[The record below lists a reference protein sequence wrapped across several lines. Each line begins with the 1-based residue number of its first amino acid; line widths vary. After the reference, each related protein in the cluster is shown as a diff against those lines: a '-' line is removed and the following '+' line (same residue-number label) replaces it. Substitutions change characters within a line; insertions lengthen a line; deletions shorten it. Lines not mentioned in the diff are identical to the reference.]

1 MNASEQSMSLKES
14 LKTLSVET
22 NEDSYM
28 LMEYLG
34 PVIDGC
40 KAAMNVSVE
49 DATTIDKMPDSTFEH
64 YMHLADDSFRD
75 LNICFKT
82 IDTSKKYAFVFT
94 GGQSDVYKECTDPE
108 VTIECPEDILI
119 ELLDPDSKLLPVNV
133 LGEELKVTGEDPAKI
148 IEALGLLCL
157 PTLLRTA
164 RSGVDPTSLLSED
177 ADSVI
182 MAAASDLATKMVKK
196 WIDTR
201 LG

>member
-1 MNASEQSMSLKES
+1 MNESEKPTSLKLS
-14 LKTLSVET
+14 LKSLSAEA

-34 PVIDGC
+34 PVVDGC
-40 KAAMNVSVE
+40 KAAMNVSIE
-49 DATTIDKMPDSTFEH
+49 DATALDSMSDSKFEH
-64 YMHLADDSFRD
+64 YMHLAEDSFRD
-75 LNICFKT
+75 LDICFET
-82 IDTSKKYAFVFT
+82 VDTSQQYTFAFT
-94 GGQSDVYKECTDPE
+94 GGESVVYEGCTDSH
-108 VTIECPEDILI
+108 VRIRCPEEPLV
-119 ELLDPDSKLLPVNV
+119 ELLDPDSKLLPVEI
-133 LGEELKVTGEDPAKI
+133 LGDELIVTGETPSQV

-157 PTLLRTA
+157 PALLRMA

-201 LG
+201 IQ

>member
-1 MNASEQSMSLKES
+1 MSLKES
-14 LKTLSVET
+14 LKSLSVET

-34 PVIDGC
+34 PVVDGC

-49 DATTIDKMPDSTFEH
+49 DATAIDKMSDSKFKH
-64 YMHLADDSFRD
+64 YMHLAEDSFQD
-75 LNICFKT
+75 LDICFKT
-82 IDTSKKYAFVFT
+82 VETSKQFTFVFT
-94 GGQSDVYKECTDPE
+94 GGESHVYEDCTDPE
-108 VTIECPEDILI
+108 VIIECPEDTLI
-119 ELLDPDSKLLPVNV
+119 ELLDPDSKLLPVQV
-133 LGEELKVTGEDPAKI
+133 LGEELKVTGEKPAKI

-196 WIDTR
+196 WIDSQLR
-201 LG
+201 